1 MATTVLI
8 AEILIIGIQSLVWI
22 ACLVFA
28 LFDLSWFD
36 LQVLNGWE
44 TLATLFLLAIA
55 YSLGVLID
63 RTSDSLFWRVDKHI
77 RKKEIPKNFPA
88 VWEMRLFI
96 TSKDAG
102 IANFLEYVR
111 SPLRIARSTTF
122 NIALTIIASVILRV
136 KILASD
142 NGIIYTDR
150 VMIFIL
156 VVGVL
161 LLIATFLSWKR
172 FMETYYRRLYQS
184 YKVVSESTAVS
195 PDKSKYPRK
204 QK

>member
-77 RKKEIPKNFPA
+77 RKKETPKDFPA

-111 SPLRIARSTTF
+111 SRLRIARSTTF